1 MFIQFEYNATMN
13 DFIPE
18 IEPTPTFKTNQ
29 CRWLVQMVAFK
40 LTYMPIVLTLLVAYM
55 VDYFYAIAT
64 LLMSYIITGIV
75 RSYMRNNSIPKKQQE
90 YSYSDKAIAS
100 WFLYRTYCFGEQK

>member
-1 MFIQFEYNATMN
+1 MN

-18 IEPTPTFKTNQ
+18 IEPTPTFKSKSCQ
-29 CRWLVQMVAFK
+29 WLVQLVAFK
-40 LTYMPIVLTLLVAYM
+40 LTYMPILLTLLIAYM

-64 LLMSYIITGIV
+64 LLISYLITGIV

-90 YSYSDKAIAS
+90 YSYSDKAIAA
-100 WFLYRTYCFGEQK
+100 WYLYRTHCFGEQK

>member
-1 MFIQFEYNATMN
+1 MQN

-18 IEPTPTFKTNQ
+18 IEPTPVFTSRQ
-29 CRWLVQMVAFK
+29 CAVLVHLISFK
-40 LTYMPIVLTLLVAYM
+40 LTYMPIILTLLVAFA
-55 VDYFYAIAT
+55 VDYFYAVAT
-64 LLMSYIITGIV
+64 LLISYLITGII

-100 WFLYRTYCFGEQK
+100 WFLYRTYCFGQK

>member
-1 MFIQFEYNATMN
+1 MRYNCTMQN

-18 IEPTPTFKTNQ
+18 IEPTPVFTTKSCAF
-29 CRWLVQMVAFK
+29 LVHITGFM
-40 LTYMPIVLTLLVAYM
+40 LTYMPFLLTLLVAFS
-55 VDYFYAIAT
+55 VDYFFAVAT
-64 LLMSYIITGIV
+64 LLVSYLVTGIV

-100 WFLYRTYCFGEQK
+100 WFLYRTYCFGKN

>member
-1 MFIQFEYNATMN
+1 MQN

-18 IEPTPTFKTNQ
+18 IEPTPVFTSKQ
-29 CRWLVQMVAFK
+29 CKALVHIIAFK
-40 LTYMPIVLTLLVAYM
+40 LTYMPVILTLLIALS
-55 VDYFYAIAT
+55 VDYFYAVAT
-64 LLMSYIITGIV
+64 LLITYLVTGIV

-100 WFLYRTYCFGEQK
+100 WFLYRTYCFGQK

>member
-1 MFIQFEYNATMN
+1 MRYNCTMQN

-18 IEPTPTFKTNQ
+18 IEPTPVFTTKPCAF
-29 CRWLVQMVAFK
+29 LVHIIGFS
-40 LTYMPIVLTLLVAYM
+40 LTYMPFLSAVPIALNA
-55 VDYFYAIAT
+55 DYFFAAAT
-64 LLMSYIITGIV
+64 LLLGYLISGII

-100 WFLYRTYCFGEQK
+100 WFLYRTYCFGKN